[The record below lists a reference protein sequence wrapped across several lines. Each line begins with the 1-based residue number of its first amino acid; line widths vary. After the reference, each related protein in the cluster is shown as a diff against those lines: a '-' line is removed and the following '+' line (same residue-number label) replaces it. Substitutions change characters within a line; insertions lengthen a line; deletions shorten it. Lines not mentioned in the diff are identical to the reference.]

1 MDSTLAAIQ
10 RPGADSFS
18 CADDQV
24 EAGGEFSN
32 STSRFIAFGR
42 DRLGNL
48 RWAFGSGG
56 PYFYRASPLRPAFV
70 ERPRTPECRGE
81 AVFLQEGRRPNAGYS
96 PPCESMTRGVGLQAG
111 EASHFIEVRPL
122 FLWTAHGSASGGQCA
137 APMEDFDE
145 QYCPLAVLAA

>member
-1 MDSTLAAIQ
+1 VPLARSTAEHEASTKPVISKQLCETCRVDSTLAAIQ

-24 EAGGEFSN
+24 EGGGEFSN

-48 RWAFGSGG
+48 RWAFGSGD
-56 PYFYRASPLRPAFV
+56 PYFYRESPLRPAFV

-96 PPCESMTRGVGLQAG
+96 PPCESMTRA
-111 EASHFIEVRPL
+111 ASP
-122 FLWTAHGSASGGQCA
+122 
-137 APMEDFDE
+137 
-145 QYCPLAVLAA
+145 

>member
-24 EAGGEFSN
+24 EGGGEFSN

-56 PYFYRASPLRPAFV
+56 PYFYREPLLHPAFV
-70 ERPRTPECRGE
+70 ERRRTPGCLGE
-81 AVFLQEGRRPNAGYS
+81 AVYLQEGRRPNEEYS
-96 PPCESMTRGVGLQAG
+96 PLCCRGRRMTR
-111 EASHFIEVRPL
+111 
-122 FLWTAHGSASGGQCA
+122 A
-137 APMEDFDE
+137 A
-145 QYCPLAVLAA
+145 